1 MDALL
6 AKLGSHAVNY
16 AIRSG
21 IAITSTYAVNQCSRL
36 LKTVDDKGVYTE
48 LKKLQKL
55 LDSKIKIVSPAIDLI
70 EFKSG
75 RGNVFLEAAVPLAK
89 SLHRDI
95 ISLGKRLN
103 DAAAAEESSRSDG
116 KKARMSEA
124 HHVELLTII
133 KEMKELLARIDREI
147 PLIQL
152 AITASGEK
160 MNTTVNAGISPSRL
174 MQASAFLSFGDSH
187 FVNNPNRAVPIG
199 PSFILSLYM
208 LFRGHSK
215 LSGASSAPAT
225 PSTGGKSWTSSK
237 EQPYGIG
244 EGERKP
250 IWQEV
255 VHKARVRLVRTP
267 LGWKFDKTR
276 GYCPGESSPDGTVN
290 GYSATVNS
298 ALSLLGRPDEYA
310 YHLEIIED
318 LDDGRV
324 HDDDEA
330 REPFDGVDMAGIRD
344 SIPIHQV
351 SKIFYTDTGRLL
363 NIGNAEEGD
372 NNPVLLLK
380 RDLHAPDP
388 IKLKRQWYADPEQAE
403 ASEGETAYETAEDDE
418 QADIDA
424 QLLMET
430 KSTELAAAAEEGRL
444 RKALGLPS
452 HLDPEWLA
460 LEVFIESD
468 DDSDDDDDGDD
479 KSSIR
484 SSKSATPRDKVVDAK
499 LIDQIRNVSLQPYPN
514 TPPKQQRKYVPSP
527 LSSSTSSLPTGGA
540 NGKQLFQTPT
550 QVQGAQKEPNS
561 MDSFVARSPFG
572 AITSS
577 LSLMEMLIRLCSLQ
591 EFQQTSHLSIP
602 DHILTFF
609 LEETSTTGLRGEE
622 KWDIRNETKR
632 RMGFDPYTDTPTKS
646 T

>member
-103 DAAAAEESSRSDG
+103 DAATAEESSRSDG

-124 HHVELLTII
+124 HHIELLTII

-152 AITASGEK
+152 AITASGER

-199 PSFILSLYM
+199 PSFTLSLYM
-208 LFRGHSK
+208 LFRGHSRLK
-215 LSGASSAPAT
+215 SASSVPAT
-225 PSTGGKSWTSSK
+225 PSTGGKTWTREPS
-237 EQPYGIG
+237 YGVG

-255 VHKARVRLVRTP
+255 VHKARARLVRTP
-267 LGWKFDKTR
+267 LGWKFDKAR
-276 GYCPGESSPDGTVN
+276 GYCPGESSDGPVN
-290 GYSATVNS
+290 GYSAAVDS
-298 ALSLLGRPDEYA
+298 ALSMLGRPDEYA

-324 HDDDEA
+324 HDDDA
-330 REPFDGVDMAGIRD
+330 TGEPFDGIDMAGIRD

-380 RDLHAPDP
+380 RDLHAPNP
-388 IKLKRQWYADPEQAE
+388 IELKRQWYADPEQAE
-403 ASEGETAYETAEDDE
+403 ASEGETAYDTAAEDDDE

-424 QLLMET
+424 QLLAET
-430 KSTELAAAAEEGRL
+430 KSTELATAAEEGRL

-460 LEVFIESD
+460 LEVFVESD
-468 DDSDDDDDGDD
+468 DESDDDDDGDD
-479 KSSIR
+479 KSSIQ
-484 SSKSATPRDKVVDAK
+484 SFKSATPRDKVVDSK

-514 TPPKQQRKYVPSP
+514 TPPNQRKYVPSP
-527 LSSSTSSLPTGGA
+527 LSSTSSLPAGGA
-540 NGKQLFQTPT
+540 NGKQLFQTPA

-622 KWDIRNETKR
+622 KWDIRNEAKR

-646 T
+646 S

>member
-95 ISLGKRLN
+95 IALGKRLN
-103 DAAAAEESSRSDG
+103 DAATAEESSRSDG

-124 HHVELLTII
+124 HHFELLTIM

-152 AITASGEK
+152 AITASGER

-199 PSFILSLYM
+199 PSFTLSLYM
-208 LFRGHSK
+208 LFRGHSR

-225 PSTGGKSWTSSK
+225 PSTGGRTWTK
-237 EQPYGIG
+237 EQPYGVG

-255 VHKARVRLVRTP
+255 VHKARVRLVRAP
-267 LGWKFDKTR
+267 LGWKFDKIR
-276 GYCPGESSPDGTVN
+276 GYCPGESSDGAVN
-290 GYSATVNS
+290 GYSAAVDS
-298 ALSLLGRPDEYA
+298 ALSMLGRPDEYA
-310 YHLEIIED
+310 YHLEMIED

-324 HDDDEA
+324 HEDDDA
-330 REPFDGVDMAGIRD
+330 RGPFDGVDMAGIRD

-388 IKLKRQWYADPEQAE
+388 IELKRQWYTDPEEQAE
-403 ASEGETAYETAEDDE
+403 GSEGETAYDTAEDDE
-418 QADIDA
+418 QAILDA
-424 QLLMET
+424 QLLAET

-460 LEVFIESD
+460 LEVFVESEDESD
-468 DDSDDDDDGDD
+468 DDDEGDD

-484 SSKSATPRDKVVDAK
+484 SSKSATPRDKVVDSK

-514 TPPKQQRKYVPSP
+514 TPPNQRKYVPSP
-527 LSSSTSSLPTGGA
+527 LSSTSSLPTGGA

-609 LEETSTTGLRGEE
+609 LEETSTTGLRGEA
-622 KWDIRNETKR
+622 KWDVRHEAKM

>member
-1 MDALL
+1 MPHLSL
-6 AKLGSHAVNY
+6 TQSYVTN
-16 AIRSG
+16 
-21 IAITSTYAVNQCSRL
+21 TVSR
-36 LKTVDDKGVYTE
+36 
-48 LKKLQKL
+48 
-55 LDSKIKIVSPAIDLI
+55 
-70 EFKSG
+70 SG

-103 DAAAAEESSRSDG
+103 DAATAEESSRSDG
-116 KKARMSEA
+116 KQARMSEA

-152 AITASGEK
+152 AITASGER

-199 PSFILSLYM
+199 PSFTLSLYM
-208 LFRGHSK
+208 LFRAHSK
-215 LSGASSAPAT
+215 LGRASSVPTT
-225 PSTGGKSWTSSK
+225 PSTGGKTWTK
-237 EQPYGIG
+237 ERPYGVG

-267 LGWKFDKTR
+267 LGWNFDKTR
-276 GYCPGESSPDGTVN
+276 GYCPGESLDGTVN
-290 GYSATVNS
+290 GYSAAVDS

-324 HDDDEA
+324 HEDDEA

-388 IKLKRQWYADPEQAE
+388 IELKRQWYADPEQAE
-403 ASEGETAYETAEDDE
+403 ASEGETAYDTAEDDE
-418 QADIDA
+418 QANIDA
-424 QLLMET
+424 QLLTET

-460 LEVFIESD
+460 LEVFVESED
-468 DDSDDDDDGDD
+468 ESDDDDDGDD

-484 SSKSATPRDKVVDAK
+484 SSKSATPRDKVVDSK
-499 LIDQIRNVSLQPYPN
+499 LVDQIRNVSLQPYPN
-514 TPPKQQRKYVPSP
+514 TPPKQRKYVPSP
-527 LSSSTSSLPTGGA
+527 LASTSSLPGPGA

-622 KWDIRNETKR
+622 KWDIRNEAKR